1 MKIKSAEYLKSF
13 PDLKGIDQPDL
24 PAIAF
29 IGRSNVGKSSLI
41 NSLLNRKNLVK
52 TSSNPGKTQLINFFL
67 INQSFHFVDL
77 PGYGFAN
84 VPVKIKKQWEEMIYN
99 FLSGYTPLKLIVQLI
114 DIRHKPTKHDI
125 HLNHIIKGL
134 DTDYLVIANKVDK
147 LKKNEIPKAV
157 KLIKQELQLEKELIL
172 HSAPKKVG
180 KTEIWQMIDP
190 YLEDGDSESV

>member
-1 MKIKSAEYLKSF
+1 MKIKSAEYVRSY
-13 PDLKGIDQPDL
+13 PDIKGIDLPDL

-41 NSLLNRKNLVK
+41 NSLLNRKSLVK

-67 INQSFHFVDL
+67 INNAFYFVDL

-84 VPVKIKKQWEEMIYN
+84 VPVRIKKQWEDMIYN
-99 FLSGYTPLKLIVQLI
+99 FLSGYPNLKLITQLV
-114 DIRHKPTKHDI
+114 DIRRKPTELDI

-134 DTDYLVIANKVDK
+134 TADSLVIANKVDK
-147 LKKNEIPKAV
+147 LKKSEIKKAV
-157 KLIKQELQLEKELIL
+157 QKVNDALQLTDQLIL

-180 KTEIWQMIDP
+180 KNEIWKV
-190 YLEDGDSESV
+190 LEQHLDLPAES